1 MLARLLLSVAAT
13 ALFATSALAQ
23 QAAPQQARPSSYHR
37 TAPGAPLVEDGYY
50 TNRDGI
56 QVHRPAHTTNG
67 QPPAGAS
74 AQCGD
79 GSFSFSL
86 NRRGT
91 CSHHGGVT
99 RWL

>member
-1 MLARLLLSVAAT
+1 MLARLLLSLAAT

-23 QAAPQQARPSSYHR
+23 QAVPQQARPSYFHHA
-37 TAPGAPLVEDGYY
+37 APGAVMVEGGYY

-56 QVHRPAHTTNG
+56 QVHRPAHTTND

>member
-1 MLARLLLSVAAT
+1 MLARVALSLFAT
-13 ALFATSALAQ
+13 ALFATSAVAQ
-23 QAAPQQARPSSYHR
+23 QAAPDHARAASYNR
-37 TAPGAPLVEDGYY
+37 ATPGAAPVEDGYY

-56 QVHRPAHTTNG
+56 QVHRPAHTTNN

-79 GSFSFSL
+79 GTFSFSL
-86 NRRGT
+86 HRRGT
-91 CSHHGGVT
+91 CSRHGGVT